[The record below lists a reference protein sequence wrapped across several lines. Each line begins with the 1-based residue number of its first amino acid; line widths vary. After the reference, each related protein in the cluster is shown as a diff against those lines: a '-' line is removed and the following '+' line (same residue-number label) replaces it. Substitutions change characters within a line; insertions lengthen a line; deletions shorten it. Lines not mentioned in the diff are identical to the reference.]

1 MTLFSKIGSQA
12 KRLFTKVT
20 SDPNLF
26 RKINNTARKIDNTV
40 RQVGNY
46 ASMALPQ
53 YSPYIQAGVQGLHQL
68 KNGIEKGTKY
78 IENIRG
84 GPGKS
89 LIFG

>member
-12 KRLFTKVT
+12 KRLFSKVT

-26 RKINNTARKIDNTV
+26 RKISNTARKIDNTV

-53 YSPYIQAGVQGLHQL
+53 YSPYIQGGIQAVHQL
-68 KNGIEKGTKY
+68 RNGIEKGTKY
-78 IENIRG
+78 IDGLRG

-89 LIFG
+89 LTFG